1 MIAEKKKSVKV
12 YLSDHKWLMNQKADT
27 GLSITEIIH
36 GMVNEQ
42 KREAGER
49 GNAGQ
54 QQNKARR

>member
-1 MIAEKKKSVKV
+1 MTTEKKKSVKV
-12 YLSDHKWLMNQKADT
+12 YLSDHKWLMKQKADT

-42 KREAGER
+42 KREAEKR

-54 QQNKARR
+54 QQNQTR